1 MQRTT
6 KTNSTRLIPSEDGT
20 VTTQDDGRQEFL
32 TVQLMDELIFK
43 GGRDVMA
50 LDQGPEAHSGR
61 RSPLG
66 KDPLL
71 SPNKIR
77 FRV

>member
-1 MQRTT
+1 M
-6 KTNSTRLIPSEDGT
+6 KMGA
-20 VTTQDDGRQEFL
+20 VTTEDDARQEFL
-32 TVQLMDELIFK
+32 TAQLEDELVFK

-50 LDQGPEAHSGR
+50 SAHGPEAHSGR
-61 RSPLG
+61 CTPLG
-66 KDPLL
+66 AGPLL